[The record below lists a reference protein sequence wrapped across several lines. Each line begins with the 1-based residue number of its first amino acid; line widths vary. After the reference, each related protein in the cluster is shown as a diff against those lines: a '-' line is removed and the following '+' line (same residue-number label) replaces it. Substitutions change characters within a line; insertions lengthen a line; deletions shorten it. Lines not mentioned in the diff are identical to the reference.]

1 MTRRNALVVIGI
13 AIWIWFVVWLWG
25 LDAERREERKA
36 QDVVEWNLMQT
47 YIESRAEEVA
57 YCKERGGVPITE
69 PLSQAKTPYFQWSF
83 PPSAVNLVRCELP
96 PMRVREKR

>member
-1 MTRRNALVVIGI
+1 MGITLLAIAGFVIGVI
-13 AIWIWFVVWLWG
+13 
-25 LDAERREERKA
+25 LDRHNDALRVKRKA